1 MIAIIDY
8 DAGNIKSVEKAM
20 QLLGQEVTITR
31 DRETIMKADKVI
43 LPGVGAFGDAMGKL
57 RQYGLDEVIRDVT
70 AKGTPFLGICL
81 GLQLLFESS
90 EETPGVEGL
99 GILKGKI
106 VKIPPAPG
114 LKIPHMGWNSLHFQ
128 NNGRL
133 FQGIPEQTYVY
144 FVHSYYL
151 QAEEP
156 EIVKA
161 TTEYSTCIHA
171 SVEKDNVFACQFHPE
186 KSSKWGLKILENFAA
201 VGKDGNT
208 EKEGK

>member
-8 DAGNIKSVEKAM
+8 DAGNLKSVEKAL
-20 QLLGQEVTITR
+20 QFLGQECVITR
-31 DRETIMKADKVI
+31 DFHEIKKADKVI
-43 LPGVGAFGDAMGKL
+43 LPGVGSFGDAMSQLKK
-57 RQYGLDEVIRDVT
+57 YELDKVIHEV
-70 AKGTPFLGICL
+70 AAEQKPFLGICL